1 MSGTHID
8 ALEADNGGREM
19 AVEVEREGD
28 RVSLAVLEYDG
39 EVTRVACVHLTT
51 DDAFIVGD
59 TINACATE
67 VRARMMRRA
76 LVGELDRLDAERDE
90 ALAEATR
97 LADIIDKSATVE
109 HHVSYAF
116 DPSTIPPD
124 DSMGAV
130 MDYLD
135 ERKRP

>member
-39 EVTRVACVHLTT
+39 EVTRVACVHLTP

-59 TINACATE
+59 TINACAAE
-67 VRARMMRRA
+67 ARWRTTQVA
-76 LVGELDRLDAERDE
+76 IVGELNRAAAERDE

-97 LADIIDKSATVE
+97 LADQ
-109 HHVSYAF
+109 
-116 DPSTIPPD
+116 
-124 DSMGAV
+124 
-130 MDYLD
+130 LD
-135 ERKRP
+135 ALTTGQRP